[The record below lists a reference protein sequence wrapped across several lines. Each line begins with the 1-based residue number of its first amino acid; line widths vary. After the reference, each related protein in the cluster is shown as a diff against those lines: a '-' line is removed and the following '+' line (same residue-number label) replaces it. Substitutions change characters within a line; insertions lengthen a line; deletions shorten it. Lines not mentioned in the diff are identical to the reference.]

1 MSVLALC
8 AQIGLALS
16 VGAYAAAA
24 VALLRARR
32 HARGEPLAGWEP
44 GVSILKP
51 LCGVDEDLPRNLDS
65 FYRLDYG
72 AYEMIF
78 SFASVEDP
86 AYAVARRIA
95 DRHPEVPS
103 LFVFDAREPGGNA
116 KVNRLAAGLRHA
128 RHRLVLFSDGNVRV
142 RPDFLRRAVS
152 WFADPA
158 VGLVSHLF
166 RASGAVSLASRIESL
181 YLNGCLQGGT
191 ALLAGLL
198 RMPCVVGKSILV
210 SRLALEAIGGI
221 GVLREFL
228 AEDFLMGL
236 RVRRA
241 GYRVVLSADFL
252 DTAEVRKTGRAAWNR
267 HRRWAIM
274 RRRLAGPLY
283 AGELLTSALPWGAV
297 AMAASSPGWAA
308 AAAALLALRY
318 AGEIALAARI
328 GRPLSLPDATL
339 LPVRDLAAAALFWA
353 GLTGRWVAWR
363 GRPLRIGRETLILE
377 RPRTV

>member
-1 MSVLALC
+1 MSALALC
-8 AQIGLALS
+8 GQIGLALS
-16 VGAYAAAA
+16 VAAYAAAA

-32 HARGEPLAGWEP
+32 DAGGVPVGGWEP

-51 LCGVDEDLPRNLDS
+51 LCGVDEDLRRNLES
-65 FYRLDYG
+65 FFRLDYR

-78 SFASVEDP
+78 SFASAEDP
-86 AYAVARRIA
+86 AYAIARGIA

-142 RPDFLRRAVS
+142 RADFLRRAVT

-210 SRLALEAIGGI
+210 SRPALDAIGGI

-228 AEDFLMGL
+228 AEDFLMGR
-236 RVRRA
+236 RVRQA

-252 DTAEVRKTGRAAWNR
+252 DTAEVRKTARAAWNR

-283 AGELLTSALPWGAV
+283 AGELLTSALPWAAL
-297 AMAASSPGWAA
+297 AMAASSPRGAA
-308 AAAALLALRY
+308 AATALLALRY
-318 AGEIALAARI
+318 AGEIALTARI
-328 GRPLSLPDATL
+328 GRPLSLPEVAL
-339 LPVRDLAAAALFWA
+339 LPVRDLAAAAVFWA
-353 GLTGRWVAWR
+353 GLTGTWVAWR
-363 GRPLRIGRETLILE
+363 GRPLRIGRETLIVE
-377 RPRTV
+377 RPRTA

>member
-1 MSVLALC
+1 MSALALC
-8 AQIGLALS
+8 AQIGLSLS
-16 VGAYAAAA
+16 VAAYAAAA

-32 HARGEPLAGWEP
+32 HARGEPLTGWEP

-51 LCGVDEDLPRNLDS
+51 LRGVDDDLAANLES

-78 SFASVEDP
+78 SFASAEDP
-86 AYAVARRIA
+86 AYAIARRIA
-95 DRHPEVPS
+95 DRHPEVQS

-116 KVNRLAAGLRHA
+116 KVNRLAAGLRLA
-128 RHRLVLFSDGNVRV
+128 RHRLVLFADGNVRV

-166 RASGAVSLASRIESL
+166 RASGAVSFGSRVESL

-210 SRLALEAIGGI
+210 SRVALEAIGGI

-228 AEDFLMGL
+228 AEDFLMGS

-241 GYRVVLSADFL
+241 GYRVVLSGDFL
-252 DTAEVRKTGRAAWNR
+252 DTAEVRKSVAAAWNR

-283 AGELLTSALPWGAV
+283 AGELLTSALPWGAL
-297 AMAASSPGWAA
+297 AMAGSSPRGAA
-308 AAAALLALRY
+308 VAGLLLALRY

-328 GRPLSLPDATL
+328 GRPLSLTDAAL

-353 GLTGRWVAWR
+353 GLTGKWVAWR
-363 GRPLRIGRETLILE
+363 GRPLRIGRETLILD
-377 RPRTV
+377 RPV

>member
-1 MSVLALC
+1 MSALALC

-16 VGAYAAAA
+16 VAAYAAAA
-24 VALLRARR
+24 VALLRAQR
-32 HARGEPLAGWEP
+32 HARGEPVPGWEP

-51 LCGVDEDLPRNLDS
+51 LCGVDEDLARNLES

-78 SFASVEDP
+78 SFTSVEDP
-86 AYAVARRIA
+86 AYAIARRIA
-95 DRHPEVPS
+95 DRHPAVPS
-103 LFVFDAREPGGNA
+103 VFVFDAREPGGNA

-128 RHRLVLFSDGNVRV
+128 RHRLVLFSDGNVSV

-152 WFADPA
+152 CFADPS

-166 RASGAVSLASRIESL
+166 RAAGAVSLASRIESL

-191 ALLAGLL
+191 ALLAGFL

-210 SRLALEAIGGI
+210 SRPALDAIGGI

-228 AEDFLMGL
+228 AEDFLMG
-236 RVRRA
+236 RHVSRA

-252 DTAEVRKTGRAAWNR
+252 DTAEVRKTGPAAWHR

-283 AGELLTSALPWGAV
+283 AGELLTSALPWAAL
-297 AMAASSPGWAA
+297 AMAVSSPVGAA

-328 GRPLSLPDATL
+328 GKPLSLLDVVL
-339 LPVRDLAAAALFWA
+339 LPARDLAAAAVFWA
-353 GLTGRWVAWR
+353 GLTGKWVAWR
-363 GRPLRIGRETLILE
+363 GRPLCIGRETLIVE
-377 RPRTV
+377 RPTTV